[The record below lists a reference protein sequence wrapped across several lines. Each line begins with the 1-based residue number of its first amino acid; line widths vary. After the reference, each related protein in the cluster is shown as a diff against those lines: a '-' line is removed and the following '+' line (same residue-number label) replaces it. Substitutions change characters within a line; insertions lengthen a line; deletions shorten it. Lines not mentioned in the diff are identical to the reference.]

1 MKWQK
6 VKFLNYGGLI
16 MSRSKVVYYVDSEV
30 MKQIRQF
37 AEDTNRKYS
46 NVIELAL
53 REFLER
59 HKENVK

>member
-1 MKWQK
+1 
-6 VKFLNYGGLI
+6 
-16 MSRSKVVYYVDSEV
+16 MSKSKVVYFVDSEV

-37 AEDTNRKYS
+37 AENTNRKYS

-59 HKENVK
+59 HKDVK

>member
-1 MKWQK
+1 
-6 VKFLNYGGLI
+6 
-16 MSRSKVVYYVDSEV
+16 MSRSKVVYYIDSEV

-37 AEDTNRKYS
+37 AENTNRKYS

-59 HKENVK
+59 HKNNVK